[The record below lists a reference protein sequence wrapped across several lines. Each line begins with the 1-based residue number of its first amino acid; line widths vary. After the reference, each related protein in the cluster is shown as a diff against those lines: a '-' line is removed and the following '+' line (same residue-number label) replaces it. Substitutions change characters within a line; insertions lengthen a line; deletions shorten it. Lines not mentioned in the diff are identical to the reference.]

1 MLVFAERQGFEPWIP
16 KGYNGFRDRPDRPLR
31 HLSKKRYAAFGLK
44 CGAKVRNFAIKTKFN
59 HKKNLQ
65 TMQLVDYGKRFWS
78 LKNETACNHYV
89 GVGLSNGFAGGEI
102 NAAVYFD

>member
-1 MLVFAERQGFEPWIP
+1 
-16 KGYNGFRDRPDRPLR
+16 
-31 HLSKKRYAAFGLK
+31 
-44 CGAKVRNFAIKTKFN
+44 
-59 HKKNLQ
+59 
-65 TMQLVDYGKRFWS
+65 MQLVDYGKRFWS